1 MSRFPVK
8 AGPFATAALA
18 IRALA
23 ILALAVIVAVAANG
37 AMTVDA
43 TVGGQGPQGRPGNVE
58 LTTFPA
64 EWTYR
69 PGVPAP
75 RAEHGMVASNCALAT
90 EAGVEI
96 LKAGGNAVDAAVA
109 TGFALAVAY
118 PEAGNIGGGGYAV
131 LRLAGGQTA
140 ALDYRETAPAGAS
153 RNMFI
158 GADGKPTDAS
168 LVGHL
173 ASGVAGSVAGLLA
186 LLEKHGTLPRA
197 RVMAPAIRLARDGF
211 VVDAIFRES
220 VAQNAK
226 LVGRFAGAA
235 LFLPGGQPPAIG
247 ARFVQADLAQTL
259 ERIARDGRDGF
270 YKGPVAAALV
280 GEMSRG
286 GGIITS
292 SDLAGYQPAWRTPIT
307 SSYRGHG
314 LIAMPPSSSGGI
326 TLVETLNILET
337 WPQAAPWGSAAA
349 LHRLTS
355 AFQRAFVDR
364 NEMLGDPAF
373 VKMPLERLASK
384 AYAKELRAGIRDD
397 RASPTS
403 ALKPAPRESRETTNY
418 AVVDRWGS
426 AVAITTTINSLY
438 GSGVWVPGGGF
449 FLNNE
454 MDDFAAQPGTA
465 NQFGLVQG
473 ESNAVAPGKRMLSAM
488 APTIVLDPKGS
499 VEMLIGGRGGPR
511 IITAVVQAIV
521 NVIDHRMTLADAV
534 GAPRIH
540 HQALPDVLEYEK
552 GGVAADVVTALGAM
566 GYSTK
571 PGGTGSLTAIRR
583 TATGWD
589 GLFDPRKHGLASG
602 Y

>member
-1 MSRFPVK
+1 MIFLQRRALMAAVPVV
-8 AGPFATAALA
+8 FALA
-18 IRALA
+18 GIG
-23 ILALAVIVAVAANG
+23 IV
-37 AMTVDA
+37 TPF
-43 TVGGQGPQGRPGNVE
+43 GQPPPPTRPGNVE

-109 TGFALAVAY
+109 VGFALAVAY

-131 LRLAGGQTA
+131 LRMADSRTA
-140 ALDYRETAPAGAS
+140 ALDYRETAPAAAS

-168 LVGHL
+168 LVGHR
-173 ASGVAGSVAGLLA
+173 ASGVPGSVAGLLA

-211 VVDAIFRES
+211 RVDDIFRTSIE
-220 VAQNAK
+220 QNAK
-226 LVGRFAGAA
+226 LIGRFGGAG
-235 LFLPGGQPPAIG
+235 LFLPASQPPAIG

-259 ERIARDGRDGF
+259 DRIARDGRDAF
-270 YKGPVAAALV
+270 YTGAVASAVV
-280 GEMSRG
+280 GEMARG
-286 GGIITS
+286 GGIITAA
-292 SDLAGYQPAWRTPIT
+292 DLAGYRPVWRTPIT

-337 WPQAAPWGSAAA
+337 WPDVATWGSAAA

-364 NEMLGDPAF
+364 NETLGDPAF
-373 VKMPLERLASK
+373 VTMPLERLASK
-384 AYAKELRAGIRDD
+384 AYAKDLRAGIRED
-397 RASPTS
+397 RASATAS
-403 ALKPAPRESRETTNY
+403 LKPAPREGRETTNY
-418 AVVDRWGS
+418 AVVDARGN

-438 GSGVWVPGGGF
+438 GSGVWVPGAGF

-499 VEMLIGGRGGPR
+499 VEMLLGGRGGPR

-521 NVIDHRMTLADAV
+521 NVIDHHMTLADAV

-552 GGVAADVVTALGAM
+552 GGVPAAVVDALAAM

-583 TATGWD
+583 TATGWE
-589 GLFDPRKHGLASG
+589 GLFDPRKHGLAAG